1 MQVEHAVCSIMFA
14 VVLNSCAPISRESCR
29 NDSAFDIGYKAAMNN
44 ADQND
49 RGLNITKTCRK
60 QGREIDLSEYSAGFE
75 SGTKIFC
82 LPDNGYRW
90 GRTGRGYNG
99 ICANPEF
106 SAAYE
111 DGLSIYRTE
120 QRRTAI
126 RDRLVGIRWRL
137 STIAK
142 LFDEDK
148 TLTEERKRELRREE
162 ERLLLERSDLLAE
175 QRGLQPS

>member
-1 MQVEHAVCSIMFA
+1 MRLKCVVCIVTFA

-29 NDSAFDIGYKAAMNN
+29 NESAFDIGYHAAMDN

-49 RGLNITKTCRK
+49 RGFNITKICRK
-60 QGREIDLSEYSAGFE
+60 EGREIDHSEYSAGFE
-75 SGTKIFC
+75 WGTKTFC
-82 LPDNGYRW
+82 LPDNGYHW
-90 GRTGRGYNG
+90 GRKGRVYNG

-106 SAAYE
+106 SAGYE
-111 DGLSIYRTE
+111 DGLSMYRAE
-120 QRRTAI
+120 QRRTTL

-162 ERLLLERSDLLAE
+162 QRLLLERSDLLAE
-175 QRGLQPS
+175 QRELQPS